1 MMNSLRLVLLVE
13 SDQKAREK
21 IAAELRQE
29 VGCVVF
35 EAATLA
41 AARTT
46 LDERD
51 INLVLVNVQ
60 LQGESGFDLLHEVRA
75 KDPLVV
81 TVAAL
86 PYDDREMV
94 VEVAKSGALHH
105 VFLPYDGTET
115 VIAVAKGLRYY
126 DAQANRQKQGSKIR
140 KSESFYGMVGVSKEI
155 QNIFRVIEKVAEDG
169 QSTVLVHG
177 ESGTGKELVAR
188 AIHTHSERRAKNFVP
203 VNCAAIPEN
212 LLESELFGYV
222 KGAFT
227 GAGQSKVGRI
237 QYADGGTLF
246 LDEIGDMRQDL
257 QAKLLRV
264 LQEREFE
271 PVGAVKPVPVDVRV
285 VAATHRDLEQL
296 VADGLFREDLYYR
309 LNVIPVQIPPLRK
322 RPTDVPQLVKKFVQV
337 YNRER
342 REPLLGFSD
351 AAMQV
356 LMRYEW
362 PGNIRELENIVQ
374 QMSVLFGGKTVGVEN
389 LPARI
394 SGHAGPSLVG
404 AHSVEDQ
411 VEALPGL
418 LDEQEL
424 WEDGTVD
431 FNKVVC
437 ELEDRLILEALRRA
451 GGNKKEA
458 SRLLNLK
465 RTTLS
470 EKIKKRQLDQ
480 VLGL

>member
-13 SDQKAREK
+13 SDQEAREK

-35 EAATLA
+35 EASSLA
-41 AARTT
+41 EARST
-46 LDERD
+46 LDERA

-60 LQGESGFDLLHEVRA
+60 LQGESGFDLLHEVRT
-75 KDPLVV
+75 KDPMMI
-81 TVAAL
+81 TIASL
-86 PYDDREMV
+86 PYDDRELV
-94 VEVAKSGALHH
+94 VDVAKTGALHH
-105 VFLPYDGTET
+105 VFLPYDPTET

-126 DAQANRQKQGSKIR
+126 DAQANRQRQGSKIR
-140 KSESFYGMVGVSKEI
+140 KSESFYGMVGVSREI
-155 QNIFRVIEKVAEDG
+155 QNVFRVIEKVAEDG
-169 QSTVLVHG
+169 QSTVLIHG

-296 VADGLFREDLYYR
+296 VADGQFREDLFYR
-309 LNVIPVQIPPLRK
+309 LNVIPVQIPPLRE
-322 RPTDVPQLVKKFVQV
+322 RPADVPPLVRKFVQV

-356 LMRYEW
+356 LMKYAW

-374 QMSVLFGGKTVGVEN
+374 QMSVLFGGKTVEVAN
-389 LPARI
+389 LPARV
-394 SGHAGPSLVG
+394 SGHAGTVLEGIEV
-404 AHSVEDQ
+404 AVDQ
-411 VEALPGL
+411 AANLPGQ
-418 LDEQEL
+418 LDDQEL
-424 WEDGTVD
+424 WEGGSVD
-431 FNKVVC
+431 FNKVIC

-480 VLGL
+480 VFDL